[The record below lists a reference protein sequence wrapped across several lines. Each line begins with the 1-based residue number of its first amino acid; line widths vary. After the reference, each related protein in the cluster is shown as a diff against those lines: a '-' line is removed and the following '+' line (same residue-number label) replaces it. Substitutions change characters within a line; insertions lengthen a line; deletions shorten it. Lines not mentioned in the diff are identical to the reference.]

1 MSKSKKL
8 NRRLLLQGGIG
19 IAGVTTAAVAGY
31 AQANS
36 QPTGERNEEIAQ
48 TAPQD
53 NQKRQFANQVVLIT
67 GATSGIGEA
76 AARSFAQQ
84 GAIVHFCGR
93 RENLGKQV
101 ADSINSKGGRATY
114 QRADVQ
120 NEAEVKAF
128 IDDCVRRYGRIDV
141 AFNNAGIVNPKF
153 VKLHEQ
159 PTKDYI
165 ETMNINALGVFLSMK
180 YEIPQ
185 MLKQGRGVIINNAS
199 VSGHKGYTEIAPYN
213 ASKHAVISL
222 TRVAALE
229 YARNNIRVCSISPGG
244 VDTPMLR
251 YAFAQRKVAFEEGEK
266 TLPIG
271 RANTSEEMAE
281 TVLFLASPQGS
292 AFHGSAVDVTCG
304 LLS

>member
-1 MSKSKKL
+1 MSFT
-8 NRRLLLQGGIG
+8 RRNL
-19 IAGVTTAAVAGY
+19 IASAG
-31 AQANS
+31 ATGLAGAIALTSQDTANS
-36 QPTGERNEEIAQ
+36 QQPVAAPTAANAQ
-48 TAPQD
+48 GSFT
-53 NQKRQFANQVVLIT
+53 NKVVLIT

-76 AARSFAQQ
+76 TARAFAQQ

-101 ADSINSKGGRATY
+101 VASIAAQGGRVTY
-114 QRADVQ
+114 QKADVQ
-120 NEAEVKAF
+120 NEAEVRALMNE
-128 IDDCVRRYGRIDV
+128 CVRRYGRLDI
-141 AFNNAGIVNPKF
+141 AFNNAGVINPRF

-159 PTKDYI
+159 PTQDYI

-185 MLKQGRGVIINNAS
+185 MLKQGSGVIINNAS

-244 VDTPMLR
+244 VDTAMLR
-251 YAFAQRKVAFEEGEK
+251 YAFQQRKVAFAEAEK

-271 RANTSEEMAE
+271 RANTVAEMAN
-281 TVLFLASPQGS
+281 TVLFLASDQGS
-292 AFHGSAVDVTCG
+292 AFHGSAIDVTCG